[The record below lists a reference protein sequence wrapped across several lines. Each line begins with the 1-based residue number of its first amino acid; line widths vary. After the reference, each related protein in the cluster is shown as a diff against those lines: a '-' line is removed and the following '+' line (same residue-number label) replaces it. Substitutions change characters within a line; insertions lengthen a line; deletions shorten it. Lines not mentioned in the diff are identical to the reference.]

1 MNTPNENIAIPGTPE
16 DFLASLASS
25 GSRGNLRR
33 FLEETVLPPV
43 GDREQKAA
51 GEAAAAAAV
60 AQTYGLDLG
69 DFTSGIESVSGAF
82 EAAGG
87 GHVSFPNPDIPQD
100 HGAAA
105 FFDVDN
111 TLIQGASLI
120 VFATG
125 LARKRYFNLREI
137 LPVVWKQIKFRITGS
152 ENADDV
158 AEGRQQALE
167 FIKGRSVDELVSLCE
182 EIVDTHMSEKIWPG
196 TRELAEKHLA
206 AGQQVWLVSATPV
219 QLAQILARKLGF
231 TGALGT
237 VAEVRDGKF
246 TGRLVGD
253 ILHGAGK
260 QHAVAALAA
269 VEKLDLLRCAAY
281 SDSINDIHMLS
292 MVGTPVAINPDSA
305 LRKEAIR
312 RGWDIRDY
320 RSIRKAIRTF
330 GLPALFTAAF
340 GWRFLRKGT

>member
-1 MNTPNENIAIPGTPE
+1 MKQDHAYWKVPPRVNTPNENIAIPGTPE

-25 GSRGNLRR
+25 ASRGNLRR

-60 AQTYGLDLG
+60 AQTYGLDLN

-137 LPVVWKQIKFRITGS
+137 LPVVWKQIKFRITS
-152 ENADDV
+152 
-158 AEGRQQALE
+158 
-167 FIKGRSVDELVSLCE
+167 
-182 EIVDTHMSEKIWPG
+182 T
-196 TRELAEKHLA
+196 
-206 AGQQVWLVSATPV
+206 
-219 QLAQILARKLGF
+219 
-231 TGALGT
+231 
-237 VAEVRDGKF
+237 
-246 TGRLVGD
+246 
-253 ILHGAGK
+253 
-260 QHAVAALAA
+260 
-269 VEKLDLLRCAAY
+269 LR
-281 SDSINDIHMLS
+281 
-292 MVGTPVAINPDSA
+292 
-305 LRKEAIR
+305 
-312 RGWDIRDY
+312 
-320 RSIRKAIRTF
+320 
-330 GLPALFTAAF
+330 
-340 GWRFLRKGT
+340 